1 MNRFQLER
9 PLMIKRWRQELE
21 KHGGDFGNCHCGRG
35 MGTMRKH
42 RPYGSCPSKNCSYCH
57 LERLIARRDR
67 RRERYAARLQCL
79 ADD

>member
-42 RPYGSCPSKNCSYCH
+42 RPMKV
-57 LERLIARRDR
+57 ARRR
-67 RRERYAARLQCL
+67 TAATAILSG
-79 ADD
+79 